1 MYNERKNTGKE
12 TQMLGFSW
20 GYSLQN
26 KESQQEQSSKVE
38 LQQQQQQH
46 GMAQNMSSS
55 MPSRNKRHH
64 DDDTDVRT
72 SQDNNTTNNI
82 STNNNVLLRKYMV
95 AKKKPT
101 STIHNASTSN
111 TISVGISDTRST
123 STIQANKSSTCGSAS
138 TYIAMIEGQSL
149 PLERSLDLMDKSQL
163 QNVIMDLLQIHPQVA
178 QHLQSSLSQYSFTNE
193 RRLVSLKLKFQE
205 IYSSIPYNKQYTDN
219 GITRLDD
226 YAFGRLNP
234 LILEFLNCLTDY
246 ILNTIPPRST
256 NLQES
261 IIFLQECTQ
270 MVCQLPRFSLPSNNY
285 YYDKCLEQLSHIWC
299 TLIQHLSQQTNTS
312 TILLINSQVE
322 IKELYD
328 KLNQF
333 NDLAN
338 NLLIRPLQ
346 LLKYNIENPI
356 ANTNGNNNPTNEF
369 NNNILATN
377 NNKNTF

>member
-20 GYSLQN
+20 GYSLHN
-26 KESQQEQSSKVE
+26 KESQQQLQPIKTE
-38 LQQQQQQH
+38 QQQQQQQQQMVQ
-46 GMAQNMSSS
+46 GISSTI
-55 MPSRNKRHH
+55 PSRNKRQY
-64 DDDTDVRT
+64 DEDSDVRT
-72 SQDNNTTNNI
+72 SQDNNSNN
-82 STNNNVLLRKYMV
+82 SNNSNALLRKYMV

-111 TISVGISDTRST
+111 TVAVGISDTRST
-123 STIQANKSSTCGSAS
+123 TSTASQNIKPSS

-163 QNVIMDLLQIHPQVA
+163 QNVIMDLLQIHPQVT

-193 RRLVSLKLKFQE
+193 RRLISLKQKFEE
-205 IYSSIPYNKQYTDN
+205 IYSSIPFNKQYTDN

-226 YAFGRLNP
+226 YAFVRLKP

-261 IIFLQECTQ
+261 LIFLQECTQ

-285 YYDKCLEQLSHIWC
+285 YYDKCLEQLSYIWC

-312 TILLINSQVE
+312 AILITNSQVE

-356 ANTNGNNNPTNEF
+356 INTNNNQTNEF

>member
-20 GYSLQN
+20 GYSLHN
-26 KESQQEQSSKVE
+26 KESQQGPIKSE
-38 LQQQQQQH
+38 QQQQH
-46 GMAQNMSSS
+46 MVQDITTSI
-55 MPSRNKRHH
+55 PSRNKRQY
-64 DDDTDVRT
+64 DEDADVRT
-72 SQDNNTTNNI
+72 LQDTNT
-82 STNNNVLLRKYMV
+82 SNVLLRKYMV

-101 STIHNASTSN
+101 STVHNVSTSN

-123 STIQANKSSTCGSAS
+123 TTTTAQNIKPSS

-163 QNVIMDLLQIHPQVA
+163 QNVIMDLLQIHPQVT

-193 RRLVSLKLKFQE
+193 RRLISLKQKFEE
-205 IYSSIPYNKQYTDN
+205 IYSSIPFNKQYTDN
-219 GITRLDD
+219 GVTRLDD
-226 YAFGRLNP
+226 YAFVRLKP

-261 IIFLQECTQ
+261 LIFLQECTQ

-285 YYDKCLEQLSHIWC
+285 YYDKCLEQLSYIWC

-312 TILLINSQVE
+312 AILLANSQVE

-356 ANTNGNNNPTNEF
+356 VNTNNNQTNEF

>member
-20 GYSLQN
+20 GYSLHN
-26 KESQQEQSSKVE
+26 KESQQQLQPIKTE
-38 LQQQQQQH
+38 QQQQQQQQQMVQ
-46 GMAQNMSSS
+46 GISSTI
-55 MPSRNKRHH
+55 PSRNKRQY
-64 DDDTDVRT
+64 DEDSDVRT
-72 SQDNNTTNNI
+72 SQDNNSNN
-82 STNNNVLLRKYMV
+82 SNNSNALLRKYMV

-111 TISVGISDTRST
+111 TVAVGISDTRST
-123 STIQANKSSTCGSAS
+123 TSTASQNIKPSS

-163 QNVIMDLLQIHPQVA
+163 QNVIMDLLQIHPQVT

-193 RRLVSLKLKFQE
+193 RRLISLKQKFEE
-205 IYSSIPYNKQYTDN
+205 IYSSIPFNKQYTDN
-219 GITRLDD
+219 GVTRLDD
-226 YAFGRLNP
+226 YAFVRLKP

-261 IIFLQECTQ
+261 LIFLQECTQ

-285 YYDKCLEQLSHIWC
+285 YYDKCLEQLSYIWC

-312 TILLINSQVE
+312 AILITNSQVE

-356 ANTNGNNNPTNEF
+356 INTNNNQTNEF